1 MSTMW
6 DRLAELERRYGE
18 LEALLSSPEIISD
31 RAKFFEFSK
40 EHRDLSELVATYRKY
55 QDHQTQMADNEEMAR
70 GEKDPDLRAMAAEEV
85 SRLKPALVD
94 LEQQL
99 KVLLIPKDPNDS
111 KNVIME
117 LRAGAGGDEAA
128 IFVGDLFRMYTR
140 YVESRGWK
148 IELLGT
154 SGGSAGG
161 YKEIITMIKG
171 EGAYS
176 RLKYESG
183 VHRVQRVPA
192 TEAQGRIH
200 TSTVTLAVLP
210 EAEEVEV
217 NIQEKDLRIDVYRA
231 SGPGGQSVNTTDS
244 AVRITHLPT
253 GLVVA
258 MQDEKSQTKN
268 KDKAMRVLR
277 ARLFEKMRQ
286 EQNDARSAER
296 RGQVGSGDRA
306 EKIRTY
312 NYPQSRI
319 TDHRIGLTV
328 YNLSDVMEGGIDQLI
343 DPIVAYYQAEALGQ
357 KVDMKRGED
366 ADEESP

>member
-6 DRLAELERRYGE
+6 DRLAELDQRHGE

-31 RAKFFEFSK
+31 RAKFQEFSK
-40 EHRDLSELVATYRKY
+40 EHRDLSELVATFRRYRE
-55 QDHQTQMADNEEMAR
+55 TQKQIAENTEIAR
-70 GEKDPDLRAMAAEEV
+70 SERDADLRAMAEEEAKE
-85 SRLKPALVD
+85 LQLQIAP

-99 KVLLIPKDPNDS
+99 KLLLIPKDPNDS
-111 KNVIME
+111 KNVILE
-117 LRAGAGGDEAA
+117 IRAGAGGDEAS
-128 IFVGDLFRMYTR
+128 IFVGDLFRMYCR
-140 YVESRGWK
+140 YVETRGWK
-148 IELLGT
+148 VELMG
-154 SGGSAGG
+154 SSEGSAGG
-161 YKEIITMIKG
+161 FKEIIAMIKG

-192 TEAQGRIH
+192 TETQGRIH

-231 SGPGGQSVNTTDS
+231 GGPGGQSVNTTDS

-253 GLVVA
+253 GIVVA

-268 KDKAMRVLR
+268 KDKGMRVLR
-277 ARLFEKMRQ
+277 ARIFEKMRR
-286 EQNDARSAER
+286 EQDDARSAER

-328 YNLSDVMEGGIDQLI
+328 YNLQDVVEGNVDDLI
-343 DPIVAYYQAEALGQ
+343 DPIVAHYQAEALGQ
-357 KVDMKRGED
+357 KIVKKSDD
-366 ADEESP
+366 ADQDD